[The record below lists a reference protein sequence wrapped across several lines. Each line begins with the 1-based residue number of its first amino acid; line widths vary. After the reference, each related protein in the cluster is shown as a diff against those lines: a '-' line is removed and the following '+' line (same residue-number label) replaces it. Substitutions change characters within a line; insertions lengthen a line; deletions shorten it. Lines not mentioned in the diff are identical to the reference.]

1 MVTIRNFSNRK
12 ERNSK
17 MFNKELVIEI
27 RYMLNAIAFFC
38 CVAAIAL
45 WANSV
50 AADTTQLQHQYGRY
64 LADEPSEKLQ
74 SSIVRLSNRR
84 ARFALERGCKE

>member
-1 MVTIRNFSNRK
+1 MVTIRNFSNK
-12 ERNSK
+12 QERNSN
-17 MFNKELVIEI
+17 MSNKEFVIEI

-50 AADTTQLQHQYGRY
+50 AADIHAPATSVLQAFSR
-64 LADEPSEKLQ
+64 
-74 SSIVRLSNRR
+74 
-84 ARFALERGCKE
+84 

>member
-1 MVTIRNFSNRK
+1 MS
-12 ERNSK
+12 
-17 MFNKELVIEI
+17 NKEFVIEI

-50 AADTTQLQHQYGRY
+50 AADIHAPAT
-64 LADEPSEKLQ
+64 S
-74 SSIVRLSNRR
+74 VREAFSR
-84 ARFALERGCKE
+84 